1 MATESETKAQAHAEN
16 MKRIDQK
23 LARISGVEIPEE
35 KPKEVKDA
43 TKKRQRTKSNQQ
55 QHKNPKK
62 EGKPQKQA
70 VAIALQTAKSMKMGG
85 PVERVKKTVRG
96 GGAATK
102 GLNFYDIPL

>member
-1 MATESETKAQAHAEN
+1 MTTSFILAAQKEFKKIKKLTREAEQAKMAAESETKAQAHVEN
-16 MKRIDQK
+16 MKRIEQK

-62 EGKPQKQA
+62 
-70 VAIALQTAKSMKMGG
+70 
-85 PVERVKKTVRG
+85 RKK
-96 GGAATK
+96 ATK
-102 GLNFYDIPL
+102 ASSGNSASNS